1 MGFEDQFV
9 QELLSLLPQER
20 IRQKES
26 MKEHTSLHIGGPADY
41 FAMPSDITE
50 IKSVID
56 LCRREN
62 VPYYIIGNGSN
73 LLVSDLGYRG
83 MIIKL
88 SENYSR
94 IWFHGDGKL
103 TAQAGISLSKL
114 AVDVA
119 NLSLTGLEF
128 ASGIPGTL
136 GGAATM
142 NAGAYD
148 GEMKQC
154 LLRARVL
161 DRSGNVLELS
171 NGALMLGYRSSI
183 IQKEGYIVL
192 EADIGLT
199 EGDRQKI
206 FGRMRELNQQRA
218 EKQPLDMYSAGST
231 FKRPEGHFAGKLIN
245 ESGLKGY
252 QSGDAAVSEKHCGF
266 IINKGNATAK
276 DFLAV
281 VNHVIEIIK
290 SRYGITLE
298 PEIKILGEF

>member
-136 GGAATM
+136 GGAVTM